1 MGWLGAT
8 QNFLAVLRMSA
19 CLHRAALTNT
29 TSVNRFVAS
38 AVEGGAQMGSEEPAL
53 WRRVAAAI
61 QLTPAQRAD
70 IVQLWRAFRWRP
82 PPRCRVFSWTQPG
95 RTCAGLWF

>member
-1 MGWLGAT
+1 MCVQCKHGRHCG
-8 QNFLAVLRMSA
+8 R
-19 CLHRAALTNT
+19 RAALTNT

-70 IVQLWRAFRWRP
+70 IVQLWRTFRRRPSPHCLACAQTQRWRTI
-82 PPRCRVFSWTQPG
+82 S
-95 RTCAGLWF
+95 GLWP